1 MKTILSS
8 LLLTIA
14 FLFAHPAD
22 APASKENPLLEEEQQ
37 KLLEGGETIVSLHR
51 NDDDI
56 IDISGSIYIHSLPER
71 IWSIISDYNNMAG
84 TLPRVMESRV
94 VSENGNVKIVDQ
106 TSKTGVLFVKI
117 KFHTLSEVTETYPER
132 LSFELLDGD
141 FETFSGSWLLVPAQ
155 GKQGTFVSWSARV
168 KPTFSAPEFILDA
181 VQKRDLRDLL
191 ETIRELS
198 ESGRTGDGPAQA
210 KSAVTAP

>member
-1 MKTILSS
+1 MKTILWS
-8 LLLTIA
+8 LLLTFA
-14 FLFAHPAD
+14 FLFVAPAD
-22 APASKENPLLEEEQQ
+22 APASTQKPLIEEEQR
-37 KLLEGGETIVSLHR
+37 KLLEGGETIVSLQR

-71 IWSIISDYNNMAG
+71 IWSIISDYDNMAG
-84 TLPRVMESRV
+84 VLPRVVESRV
-94 VSENGNVKIVDQ
+94 VSENGNVKVVDQ

-141 FETFSGSWLLVPAQ
+141 FEIFTGTWLLVPAHE
-155 GKQGTFVSWSARV
+155 KQGTFVSWSARV
-168 KPTFSAPEFILDA
+168 KPTFSAPEFIMDA

-198 ESGRTGDGPAQA
+198 ESGRGGESPARAQN
-210 KSAVTAP
+210 SAAAS